1 MRNIR
6 KTRLFLLLMTVFLF
20 ILTACGGEEA
30 KEPEALKVK
39 DGTYEGEGTGF
50 GGPLRVS
57 VTVADGKITAVEVP
71 EHKESSPVSSR
82 AIPLL
87 EERIIEAQTPQ
98 VDSVSAASFTS
109 FGVKTAVAAALKE
122 AGQDFGE
129 IEFFVAEE
137 EDKEPKKLDDV
148 ETKIVIVGGGPAGLS
163 AAISAKEAGVDDII
177 VIEKLDIL
185 SGNGKFDMNFFDLI
199 NSQAQKEA
207 GIEIGAEEFIE
218 MKENTTD
225 SDARVAVWAEENM
238 KLDEWFR
245 SMGIELNY
253 AYGTTNHMREED
265 EYAGEH
271 IQDHLEKKVQEL
283 AIDVRTGTKGLDLIM
298 EDGKAT
304 GVSVENKDGT
314 YHIKADAVIIATGGF
329 ASNKD
334 LLAKYAPGAESL
346 GTSNQIG
353 TTGDFVDVFEKNDMQ
368 LGNMDR
374 LNIFAF
380 TIRKTRD
387 LTGGADDFLL
397 VNKEGNRFVTEK
409 GRGLEFGHLIAEQT
423 GGSAYYIYDQAGHD
437 SVYRLQK
444 HAALGYHEK
453 ADTLEELAEKLGID
467 AVNLTQSVQ
476 TYNDAIQNGK
486 EDPFRGENVFER
498 PFAEEGPYYGVE
510 VVSAVHMTLGG
521 VVADENGQ
529 VLNNANEPVEGL
541 YAAGEVTDVSGAFNA
556 AILFGRISGQKA
568 GEYVLAQ

>member
-1 MRNIR
+1 
-6 KTRLFLLLMTVFLF
+6 
-20 ILTACGGEEA
+20 
-30 KEPEALKVK
+30 
-39 DGTYEGEGTGF
+39 
-50 GGPLRVS
+50 

-137 EDKEPKKLDDV
+137 EEKEPKKLDDV

-225 SDARVAVWAEENM
+225 SDARVAAWAEENM

-253 AYGTTNHMREED
+253 AYGTTNHIRFD
-265 EYAGEH
+265 NVGAVFVFYRYARCLAVFHNE
-271 IQDHLEKKVQEL
+271 IQ
-283 AIDVRTGTKGLDLIM
+283 A
-298 EDGKAT
+298 
-304 GVSVENKDGT
+304 
-314 YHIKADAVIIATGGF
+314 F
-329 ASNKD
+329 
-334 LLAKYAPGAESL
+334 GA
-346 GTSNQIG
+346 
-353 TTGDFVDVFEKNDMQ
+353 
-368 LGNMDR
+368 
-374 LNIFAF
+374 
-380 TIRKTRD
+380 
-387 LTGGADDFLL
+387 GAD
-397 VNKEGNRFVTEK
+397 
-409 GRGLEFGHLIAEQT
+409 
-423 GGSAYYIYDQAGHD
+423 
-437 SVYRLQK
+437 
-444 HAALGYHEK
+444 
-453 ADTLEELAEKLGID
+453 ID
-467 AVNLTQSVQ
+467 
-476 TYNDAIQNGK
+476 
-486 EDPFRGENVFER
+486 R
-498 PFAEEGPYYGVE
+498 
-510 VVSAVHMTLGG
+510 
-521 VVADENGQ
+521 
-529 VLNNANEPVEGL
+529 
-541 YAAGEVTDVSGAFNA
+541 
-556 AILFGRISGQKA
+556 
-568 GEYVLAQ
+568 